1 MNVTLMT
8 NLDLSGAKVLIRE
21 DLNVPIH
28 DGQVSSDARIRAAV
42 PTIRKALDQAAQV
55 ILMSHLGRPSEGE
68 FTHIASL
75 QPVADHLSV
84 LLGEPVTLIRN
95 WQNGLEDNNNKLV
108 MLENV
113 RFNEGEKANDDTLA
127 QSYAALCDIF
137 VMDAFGTAHRAHA
150 STTIVAQ
157 FFEDKCAGYIMGNE
171 LNNAKKVLEDPKRP
185 FTAIMGG
192 AKISD
197 KIMIIEKLL
206 NKVDHL
212 IIGGG
217 MSYTFSKAQGGA
229 IGKSLCE
236 DNRMALTLELIEKAK
251 AKGVKLYLPLDN
263 VIADD
268 FSNNAH
274 RQIVNSGEISD
285 DWEGLDI
292 GPQSINAF
300 ENVIKNSKT
309 IY

>member
-137 VMDAFGTAHRAHA
+137 VMDAFGTAHRAQA
-150 STTIVAQ
+150 STHGVA
-157 FFEDKCAGYIMGNE
+157 KYAPIAISRARSGW
-171 LNNAKKVLEDPKRP
+171 LRVAKSRWWVSYAVRP
-185 FTAIMGG
+185 SGVSMRIGGKPSG
-192 AKISD
+192 AKS
-197 KIMIIEKLL
+197 
-206 NKVDHL
+206 
-212 IIGGG
+212 
-217 MSYTFSKAQGGA
+217 
-229 IGKSLCE
+229 
-236 DNRMALTLELIEKAK
+236 
-251 AKGVKLYLPLDN
+251 
-263 VIADD
+263 
-268 FSNNAH
+268 
-274 RQIVNSGEISD
+274 
-285 DWEGLDI
+285 
-292 GPQSINAF
+292 
-300 ENVIKNSKT
+300 
-309 IY
+309 